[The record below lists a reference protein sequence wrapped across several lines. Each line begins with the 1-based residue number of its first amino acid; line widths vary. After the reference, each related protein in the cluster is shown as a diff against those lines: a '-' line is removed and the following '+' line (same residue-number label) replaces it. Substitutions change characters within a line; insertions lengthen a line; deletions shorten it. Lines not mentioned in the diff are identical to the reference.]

1 MVNPFDVMTK
11 FGNPF
16 FQEQAP
22 RFGMSQTDIM
32 RATAA
37 LMPAFMYGLRQQA
50 PAHNDWLAM
59 FQPERVR
66 SVDPMQ
72 LFFGTTPAVN
82 PIAEQAA
89 MISGINAK
97 ILQDFLP
104 VMAETLAKGL
114 GQAAFHPAQTP
125 SQAPSQAPYPAPTD
139 SRKAAEDGGSA
150 WGMMMASM
158 MGLAP
163 EEPEPEPE
171 PELPPD
177 PVEQSVDA
185 FAQML
190 ATSREA
196 QEQHIHSMQ
205 SIISRMMGGAG

>member
-22 RFGMSQTDIM
+22 RFGLSQQDIM

-50 PAHNDWLAM
+50 PTSQDWLTM
-59 FQPERVR
+59 FQPDRMKTI
-66 SVDPMQ
+66 DPMQ

-114 GQAAFHPAQTP
+114 GQAAFHPAQ
-125 SQAPSQAPYPAPTD
+125 PAPVAQAD
-139 SRKAAEDGGSA
+139 SRKAAEDGGAA
-150 WGMMMASM
+150 WGAMMATM

-177 PVEQSVDA
+177 PVEQSIDA

-190 ATSREA
+190 ATSRET
-196 QEQHIHSMQ
+196 QEQHIHTMQ

>member
-1 MVNPFDVMTK
+1 
-11 FGNPF
+11 
-16 FQEQAP
+16 
-22 RFGMSQTDIM
+22 
-32 RATAA
+32 
-37 LMPAFMYGLRQQA
+37 
-50 PAHNDWLAM
+50 M

-114 GQAAFHPAQTP
+114 GQAAFHPAQAA
-125 SQAPSQAPYPAPTD
+125 SQAPSPAPTD

-163 EEPEPEPE
+163 EEPEPE

-205 SIISRMMGGAG
+205 AIISRMMGGAG

>member
-22 RFGMSQTDIM
+22 RFGLTQTDIM

-50 PAHNDWLAM
+50 PAHHDWLAM

-114 GQAAFHPAQTP
+114 GQAAFHPAQAA
-125 SQAPSQAPYPAPTD
+125 SQAPSQAPSTAPTD

>member
-22 RFGMSQTDIM
+22 RFGMSQQDIM

-50 PAHNDWLAM
+50 PTAHDWLAM
-59 FQPERVR
+59 FQPERVK

-72 LFFGTTPAVN
+72 LFFGTTPPVN

-114 GQAAFHPAQTP
+114 GQAAFKPAQA
-125 SQAPSQAPYPAPTD
+125 APAVPAD
-139 SRKAAEDGGSA
+139 SRKAAEDGGAA
-150 WGMMMASM
+150 WGLMMASM

-196 QEQHIHSMQ
+196 QEQHIQTMQ
-205 SIISRMMGGAG
+205 SIITRMMGGAG

>member
-22 RFGMSQTDIM
+22 RFGMSQQDIM

-50 PAHNDWLAM
+50 PTAHDWLAM
-59 FQPERVR
+59 FQPERVK

-72 LFFGTTPAVN
+72 LFFGTTPPVN

-89 MISGINAK
+89 MISGLNAK

-114 GQAAFHPAQTP
+114 GQAEFKPAQA
-125 SQAPSQAPYPAPTD
+125 APAVPAD
-139 SRKAAEDGGSA
+139 SRKAAEDGGAA
-150 WGMMMASM
+150 WGLMMASM

-163 EEPEPEPE
+163 EEPEPE

-196 QEQHIHSMQ
+196 QEQHIQTMQ
-205 SIISRMMGGAG
+205 SIITRMMGGAG

>member
-50 PAHNDWLAM
+50 PAHPDWLAM

-125 SQAPSQAPYPAPTD
+125 SQAPYPVPTD

-163 EEPEPEPE
+163 EEPEPE

>member
-50 PAHNDWLAM
+50 PAHPDWLAM

-114 GQAAFHPAQTP
+114 GQAAFHPAQAA
-125 SQAPSQAPYPAPTD
+125 SQAPSPAPTD

-163 EEPEPEPE
+163 EEPEPE

>member
-22 RFGMSQTDIM
+22 RFGLSQTDIM

-50 PAHNDWLAM
+50 PAHPDWLAM

-114 GQAAFHPAQTP
+114 GQAAFHPAQAA
-125 SQAPSQAPYPAPTD
+125 SQAPSQAPSTAPTD

>member
-22 RFGMSQTDIM
+22 RFGLSQQDIM

-50 PAHNDWLAM
+50 PTSHDWLAM
-59 FQPERVR
+59 FQPERVQ
-66 SVDPMQ
+66 SIDPMQ
-72 LFFGTTPAVN
+72 LFFGTKPAVN

-89 MISGINAK
+89 MISGINAQ

-114 GQAAFHPAQTP
+114 GQAAFQPAK
-125 SQAPSQAPYPAPTD
+125 AAPAPQAD
-139 SRKAAEDGGSA
+139 SRKAAEDGGAA
-150 WGMMMASM
+150 WGAMMASM

-196 QEQHIHSMQ
+196 QEQHIHTMQ
-205 SIISRMMGGAG
+205 SIISRMMGGA

>member
-1 MVNPFDVMTK
+1 MVNPFDVMAK

-22 RFGMSQTDIM
+22 RFGLSQHDIM

-37 LMPAFMYGLRQQA
+37 LMPAFIYGLRQQA
-50 PAHNDWLAM
+50 PTSQDWMSM
-59 FQPERVR
+59 FRPERLQTT
-66 SVDPMQ
+66 DPMQ
-72 LFFGTTPAVN
+72 LFFGIQPPVN

-97 ILQDFLP
+97 ILQDLLP

-114 GQAAFHPAQTP
+114 GQAAFASQPA
-125 SQAPSQAPYPAPTD
+125 SKPASDD
-139 SRKAAEDGGSA
+139 SRKAAEDGGAA
-150 WGMMMASM
+150 WGSLMAQM

-177 PVEQSVDA
+177 PVEESVDA

-196 QEQHIHSMQ
+196 QEQHIHTMQ
-205 SIISRMMGGAG
+205 SIISKMMGGH

>member
-11 FGNPF
+11 FVNPF

-50 PAHNDWLAM
+50 PAHHDWLAM

-114 GQAAFHPAQTP
+114 GQAAFQPAQ
-125 SQAPSQAPYPAPTD
+125 AAAPAPTD
-139 SRKAAEDGGSA
+139 SRKAAEDGGAA

-171 PELPPD
+171 PELQPD

-196 QEQHIHSMQ
+196 QEQHIHTMQ